1 MRVVNSSS
9 YRNFTSSIN
18 SVHDKLNKSM
28 NKVSSGKAYES
39 AADNPLAYY
48 EGQKIDSQ
56 YQDIL
61 SKISLTTDVKNRLYQ
76 QELGARSIQS
86 SLSEAK
92 TKIEYIRS
100 DSNNGNMQTVG
111 TVREALLQKQQSMV
125 NDLNGQ
131 YQNFY
136 IFGGNDISTAP
147 FKLSSDGTTLTFTHT
162 FSGDSA
168 PTEMTMTLEKQSDGS
183 YQYIYGDPAVTN
195 PSDPRSSDGT
205 LKNMVKAMREQG
217 RIDIGYGSISDKNTL
232 LDTCTGGLNL
242 LTGLTSDAINTMSD
256 AQAIT
261 EIKKRMNSS
270 PVGLIGQAV
279 KALDDYMAGGGKDEF
294 SSSLGRVMDNM
305 TDTEHYVS
313 TVYSDLGNKY
323 SLLETTESKLGIMK
337 DNLTEQYKDK
347 LGADPYEAIMEM
359 YNYQYSYSATQRIG
373 SQLMQSSLF
382 DFIK

>member
-162 FSGDSA
+162 FSGDTA

-183 YQYIYGDPAVTN
+183 YQYIYGNPAVTD
-195 PSDPRSSDGT
+195 PSDPHSSDGT

-261 EIKKRMNSS
+261 EIKKRMNNS

-279 KALDDYMAGGGKDEF
+279 KALDDYMAGGSKDEF
-294 SSSLGRVMDNM
+294 SSSLGKVMDNM

-323 SLLETTESKLGIMK
+323 SLLETTENKLGIMK

-359 YNYQYSYSATQRIG
+359 YNYQYSYSATQKIG